1 MSTTQLPKSTALPEV
16 PALDNT
22 YGALLIGTF
31 LGLILYGLTLHQ
43 AYRYF
48 RLYPNDSKWL
58 NILVAMVLSG
68 CGDFYE
74 LFGRARMLVTNYFHP
89 QALTRPSWSVMIIS
103 MNFFVRRVWII
114 GARFRPLVI
123 VSILCTL
130 AAQGVLT
137 AVTIKGFIGADQDS
151 SFEEEFALG
160 TKNAIASALALVGD
174 LLLTSV
180 LIYVLHRSRTGYKRT
195 DSMIDLMIMYSV
207 GTGLLTEIAEIL
219 TTILA
224 MVYPAQQVYV
234 VVGIPATKCEWL
246 LCSMDKVQIIDEF
259 AEVCANTLLVA
270 LNSRQYIASCG
281 GSSVSNEISVFGSAP
296 PPLPGSTGGE
306 EAFTPQLRRAMRAAT
321 NDADMSPAVI
331 ELSLVA
337 GAGARGVR
345 AEKEVV

>member
-1 MSTTQLPKSTALPEV
+1 MSATQLPASAAFPEV
-16 PALDNT
+16 PALDKT
-22 YGALLIGTF
+22 YGALLVGTF

-58 NILVAMVLSG
+58 KILVAMVLVAETFTSFLG
-68 CGDFYE
+68 VHACYYQ
-74 LFGRARMLVTNYFHP
+74 LVTNYFHP
-89 QALTRPSWSVMIIS
+89 QALTRPSWSLNLLASASGFAMVIS
-103 MNFFVRRVWII
+103 QSFFVRRVWII

-137 AVTIKGFIGADQDS
+137 AVTIKGFLGADQDS
-151 SFEEEFALG
+151 TFEEEFALG

-174 LLLTSV
+174 CLLTSV

-224 MVYPAQQVYV
+224 MVYPGQQVYV
-234 VVGIPATKCEWL
+234 AVGIPATKL
-246 LCSMDKVQIIDEF
+246 
-259 AEVCANTLLVA
+259 CANTLLVA

-337 GAGARGVR
+337 GAGTRGVR